1 MIKADWNI
9 FKAKFTDNPQ
19 KNFEWLCYSLFCRE
33 FKKDKG
39 IFRYKNQSAI
49 ENNPIKEGEETIGW
63 QAKFYSD
70 SLAKTTCKTDVIDA
84 LEKAKRDYPNI
95 TKFIF
100 YTNQEWGQN
109 KGKEPKGKKDI
120 EKKASD
126 LGIELIWNVASYFE
140 SPFVSTNNEI
150 IAKHFFSL
158 DKSIFDLIK
167 NQQAHSENILNE
179 IQTAIVFNNQNIKI
193 NRSGDLEKIKISQE
207 KVLILSGVGGVGK
220 TALIKDFYEKTKGKT
235 PLYLFKATEFEL
247 RNISEFFAGYSFQ
260 DFLDSHK
267 EEADKI
273 IVIDSAEKLLDL
285 KNTDPFKEFLSILV
299 KENWKIIFTT
309 RDNYLE
315 DLNYQFFEI
324 YKIAPLN
331 INIQN
336 LDITELS
343 SLSSTYNFTLPNDER
358 LVDLIRNP
366 FYLNEYLKFYKEG
379 EQPNYT
385 EFKDKLWSK
394 IIIKSKPTREQC
406 FLKMAFQRATNG
418 QFFIIPDCESGILDE
433 LKKDGILGYE
443 SPHGYFITHDIYEE
457 WALEKNIEVEFV
469 KKTDIKL
476 FFNNIGSSLTLRR
489 AFRKWV
495 SEKLL
500 LQSREIKEFIEQ
512 AIKNKDI
519 EPFWKDEILVS
530 VLLSDFSCVF
540 FDFFKNELLGVP
552 EKIVKYDNSSKV
564 VQSITVDYKYE
575 ESLLHR
581 IFFLLRIACK
591 EVDNDFFKQLGV
603 KNLNI
608 FSLKYVLT
616 KPKGQGWECLIK
628 FVFDNFDKVGTQNIH
643 FILPIILDWTSKF
656 KEGETTKYSGLIALK
671 YYQWTIKEDV
681 FISDDGTKNNLL
693 QTILYSTLEIKS
705 ELEEIFKEIVK
716 NKWKNH
722 RDPYND
728 LSKMILTKL
737 EGVAVAKT
745 LPKYVLQLADLFW
758 SFTPK
763 EDRYYS
769 RPGIGMEE
777 HFDMEDEHLDYFP
790 ASSYQNP
797 LYWLLQSS
805 LQETVD
811 FILKFTNK
819 SVDYFAKTEFAKYEV
834 EEVEIFIEKEKTIN
848 QYDSRNGRFWNMYR
862 GSSAPAPYVLQS
874 MHMALEKFFLEN
886 GKIADSKT
894 LESWLFYLLKNSR
907 STSISAVV
915 ASVVLAYPE
924 KTFNIAKIL
933 FKTKDFFFCDTG
945 RLVLDQGH
953 KGMLQSLE
961 VFGGGNSKNEFHEE
975 ERIQACDD
983 KHRKL
988 SLENLFLNYQLFR
1001 GEGVDEEDSKN
1012 RQKELWEILDDYYKK
1027 LPDPLVETESDK
1039 TWRLYLAR
1047 MDRRK
1052 MNIASEKN
1060 EDGYLISF
1068 NPEIDPK
1075 LKEYSEKSQEKSS
1088 EPMKYIQLKL
1098 WANYRIRNDE
1108 KYKQYKQYE
1117 DDSKLVLKETKE
1129 VIKKLKTSKKPDSF
1143 NFQHSEEESFY
1154 LFNHSIPVDVCSVMI
1169 KDFSDKLTEKELDF
1183 CSDIVLEL
1191 ATITSGANYQY
1202 QSTDGSQSAISVLP
1216 ILLEKYPDKKRAIK
1230 EILIFNLFNYY
1241 PIDMAGT
1248 SFNAFAIISIQKIW
1262 KSSFEDAQSIL
1273 FGYLL
1278 LKPKFDA
1285 LQEKIRQDNYKKH
1298 KYDTR
1303 DNDVMKKFIK
1313 GNKVILDKILNN
1325 KLSIDSLSDIEKIDL
1340 HTLKTAFQLIPLKTE
1355 CEEHKIIVKKIISA
1369 FAEKIVLSDR
1379 EDKVDYKVRHDF
1391 LEKLAYFILS
1401 SPKKEILEYL
1411 RPFTDNLNS
1420 SEVIA
1425 DLFEEFISAEDYLNS
1440 YENFWEVWRIFKEK
1454 IIEICK
1460 QGDGYWNIS
1469 KIIKSYLF
1477 AKNSWKETTVEWHT
1491 LKTEDKP
1498 FFKEIAEKLGHC
1510 PSALYAISKLL
1521 NDIGSPYLD
1530 DGISWL
1536 SDMLKNNDNLSKAK
1550 LEVNTIYYLENLIKK
1565 YVYKNREVIKKH
1577 LELKQNVLTI
1587 LDFLVNKGSVTGYL
1601 LRENI
1606 I

>member
-1 MIKADWNI
+1 MIKPNWKI
-9 FKAKFTDNPQ
+9 FEAKFSENPQ
-19 KNFEWLCYSLFCRE
+19 SNFEWFCYLLFCRE
-33 FKKDKG
+33 YKKDTG
-39 IFRYKNQSAI
+39 IFRYINQSAI
-49 ENNPIKEGEETIGW
+49 ENNPIKEGKETIGW

-70 SLAKTTCKTDVIDA
+70 SLSKTKCKTGAIES

-109 KGKEPKGKKDI
+109 KGKEPQGKKDI
-120 EKKASD
+120 EKKAD
-126 LGIELIWNVASYFE
+126 ELGIEFIWNVASYFE
-140 SPFVSTNNEI
+140 SPFVSTDNEI

-179 IQTAIVFNNQNIKI
+179 IQTAIAFNNQNIKI
-193 NRSGDLEKIKISQE
+193 DRNVDLEKIKISQE

-235 PLYLFKATEFEL
+235 PFYLFKATEFEL
-247 RNISEFFAGYSFQ
+247 RSISEFFAGYSFQ

-285 KNTDPFKEFLSILV
+285 KNTDPFKELLSILV

-343 SLSSTYNFTLPNDER
+343 SLASTYSFTLPNDER
-358 LVDLIRNP
+358 LVDLVRNP

-406 FLKMAFQRATNG
+406 FLKIAFQRATDG

-457 WALEKNIEVEFV
+457 WALEKNIEVAFV
-469 KKTDIKL
+469 KKTDIKT
-476 FFNNIGSSLTLRR
+476 FFKSIGSSLTLRR

-500 LQSREIKEFIEQ
+500 LQSKEIKEFIGR
-512 AIKNKDI
+512 AIKNKEI

-552 EKIVKYDNSSKV
+552 EKIVKYNNFSKV

-628 FVFDNFDKVGTQNIH
+628 FVFENFDKVGTQNIH
-643 FILPIILDWTSKF
+643 FILPIIHDWTSKF
-656 KEGETTKYSGLIALK
+656 KEGETTKHSGLIALK

-681 FISDDGTKNNLL
+681 FISDDDTKNNLL

-722 RDPYND
+722 RDPYNN
-728 LSKMILTKL
+728 LSEMILEKL
-737 EGVAVAKT
+737 EGVAVVKA
-745 LPKYVLQLADLFW
+745 LPRYVLQMADLFW

-777 HFDMEDEHLDYFP
+777 HFDMEDDYLNYFP
-790 ASSYQNP
+790 ASSYQTP
-797 LYWLLQSS
+797 IYWLLQSS

-811 FILKFTNK
+811 FILRFTNK

-834 EEVEIFIEKEKTIN
+834 KEVEVFIEKEKTIK

-886 GKIADSKT
+886 GRTVDSKT
-894 LESWLFYLLKNSR
+894 LESWLYYLLKNSR

-915 ASVVLAYPE
+915 TSVVLAYPE

-933 FKTKDFFFCDTG
+933 FKTQDFFFCDTG

-953 KGMLQSLE
+953 KGMLQSLKA
-961 VFGGGNSKNEFHEE
+961 FGGGNSKNEFYEE
-975 ERIQACDD
+975 ERMQACDD

-1001 GEGVDEEDSKN
+1001 GEGIDEKDSIN

-1027 LPDPLVETESDK
+1027 LPDPSVETELDK

-1060 EDGYLISF
+1060 DDGYLISF
-1068 NPEIDPK
+1068 NPQIDPK
-1075 LKEYSEKSQEKSS
+1075 LKEYSEKSLEKSS
-1088 EPMKYIQLKL
+1088 KPMKYTLLKL
-1098 WANYRIRNDE
+1098 WANYRIRNDD

-1117 DDSKLVLKETKE
+1117 DDPKRALKEANE
-1129 VIKKLKTSKKPDSF
+1129 IIKKLKTSKKPDSL

-1154 LFNHSIPVDVCSVMI
+1154 LFNHSIPADVYSVII
-1169 KDFSDKLTEKELDF
+1169 KDFSHKFSKKELSF
-1183 CSDIVLEL
+1183 CSDVVLEL
-1191 ATITSGANYQY
+1191 ATITSKPDYQY
-1202 QSTDGSQSAISVLP
+1202 QSTDGAQSVISVLP
-1216 ILLEKYPDKKRAIK
+1216 ILLEKYPSKRKVIK
-1230 EILIFNLFNYY
+1230 EILIFNLFNCY

-1248 SFNAFAIISIQKIW
+1248 SFNAFAIIAIQKIW
-1262 KSSFEDAQSIL
+1262 KPSFEDAQSIL

-1285 LQEKIRQDNYKKH
+1285 LQEKTRQENYKKH
-1298 KYDTR
+1298 KYDMR
-1303 DNDVMKKFIK
+1303 DNDVMRKFIK
-1313 GNKVILDKILNN
+1313 ESKVVLDKILDNQ
-1325 KLSIDSLSDIEKIDL
+1325 LSIDSLSDIEKIDL
-1340 HTLKTAFQLIPLKTE
+1340 RTLKTAFQLIPLKTE
-1355 CEEHKIIVKKIISA
+1355 HEEHKTIVKKIISA
-1369 FAEKIVLSDR
+1369 FAEKIVSSER
-1379 EDKVDYKVRHDF
+1379 EDKIDYKVRHAF

-1401 SPKKEILEYL
+1401 LPKREVSEYL
-1411 RPFTDNLNS
+1411 KPFIDKFNN
-1420 SEVIA
+1420 SEVMA

-1440 YENFWEVWRIFKEK
+1440 YENFWEVWNVFKEK
-1454 IIEICK
+1454 IIDMCK
-1460 QGDGYWNIS
+1460 KGDGYWYAD
-1469 KIIKSYLF
+1469 KIVKSYLF
-1477 AKNSWKETTVEWHT
+1477 AQNHWKESAVEWHT
-1491 LKTEDKP
+1491 FKNEKRD
-1498 FFKEIAEKLGHC
+1498 FFREIAEKLGHC
-1510 PSALYAISKLL
+1510 PSALYSISKLL
-1521 NDIGSPYLD
+1521 NNIGTTYLD

-1536 SDMLKNNDNLSKAK
+1536 SGMIKNSDNLSKAK
-1550 LEVNTIYYLENLIKK
+1550 LEVNTIYYIENLIKK
-1565 YVYKNREVIKKH
+1565 YVYKNREKIKKS
-1577 LELKQNVLTI
+1577 LELKQSILVI
-1587 LDFLVNKGSVTGYL
+1587 LDFLVARGSVIGYM

-1606 I
+1606 L